1 MVGGNDGAV
10 VVLQVLVDDTSAFPD
25 AKSTEAVARTFSA
38 AARFNGDDVSDD
50 VFIGRILKYFLKK
63 LSKSSLWP
71 FPVFSILSSGLDLN
85 CKSLE

>member
-1 MVGGNDGAV
+1 MRQSLVVGGNDGAV

-50 VFIGRILKYFLKK
+50 VFVGRILKYIF
-63 LSKSSLWP
+63 
-71 FPVFSILSSGLDLN
+71 
-85 CKSLE
+85 